1 MSAILVDPQ
10 HPEAAL
16 REALYSGNTVML
28 KPATASKKL
37 CEFAW
42 KMIQDAFSPLHP
54 EQAQSELPVEKFSE
68 IISQLKPRF
77 THSPEAKRFL
87 RELFEELGWDPAKK
101 LIYIPNGAPGNV
113 TVVHQDS
120 ADKYTV
126 VATVSTFPGA
136 KTIAVD
142 PKSHNVYLFQPERG
156 PVPAPPPGTPPPAAG
171 PGGRGRGPQGPI
183 VAAWFIVI
191 KP

>member
-16 REALYSGNTVML
+16 REALYSGNTLML

-77 THSPEAKRFL
+77 THSPEAKRY
-87 RELFEELGWDPAKK
+87 PAG
-101 LIYIPNGAPGNV
+101 IIRGTGV
-113 TVVHQDS
+113 GSSQDIFRCPQ
-120 ADKYTV
+120 A
-126 VATVSTFPGA
+126 
-136 KTIAVD
+136 
-142 PKSHNVYLFQPERG
+142 SHCD
-156 PVPAPPPGTPPPAAG
+156 T
-171 PGGRGRGPQGPI
+171 
-183 VAAWFIVI
+183 
-191 KP
+191 